1 MFNQESPKH
10 KALMETMD
18 KLNSYYGDHMLKL
31 ASQDIRRKWKMKQ
44 ERLSPSYTTK
54 LSDILNVN

>member
-1 MFNQESPKH
+1 
-10 KALMETMD
+10 
-18 KLNSYYGDHMLKL
+18 
-31 ASQDIRRKWKMKQ
+31 WKMKQ